1 MLFKDIPGNNSIK
14 KELIQSVKNNR
25 ISHAQIF
32 SGNKGSAKLALA
44 ISYARYLN
52 CLKRLDTDSCQK
64 CSSCLKYN
72 KLSHPDLHF
81 IFPIICI

>member
-32 SGNKGSAKLALA
+32 SGNKGSPKLALA

-52 CLKRLDTDSCQK
+52 CLKR
-64 CSSCLKYN
+64 
-72 KLSHPDLHF
+72 
-81 IFPIICI
+81 